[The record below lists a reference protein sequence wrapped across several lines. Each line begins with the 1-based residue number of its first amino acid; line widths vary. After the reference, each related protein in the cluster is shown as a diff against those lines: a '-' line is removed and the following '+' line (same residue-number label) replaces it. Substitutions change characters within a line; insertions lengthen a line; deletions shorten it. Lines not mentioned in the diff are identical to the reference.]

1 MFGLLRAGLRT
12 SIHLL
17 SLMPHVT
24 VTIQHTDCAVIGYKG
39 FLCWE
44 QDHAPRLTAWRG
56 GARGSRFSSPR
67 VAPA

>member
-1 MFGLLRAGLRT
+1 MHRLLRAGMRT

-24 VTIQHTDCAVIGYKG
+24 VTIQHTDCAVIGYIG

-44 QDHAPRLTAWRG
+44 QDITSRARQRG
-56 GARGSRFSSPR
+56 GGEPEV
-67 VAPA
+67 VASLPLV